1 MIGDG
6 TVGLITA
13 HLLWLC
19 SPAELVVF
27 GRRPDQ
33 AGLAVELGATA
44 FKLAGPAD
52 TPAEFDLVIEAAG
65 NPAAVEAAIALARR
79 SLLRPARST
88 WPR

>member
-1 MIGDG
+1 VIGDG
-6 TVGLITA
+6 TVVLITA
-13 HLLWLC
+13 HLLRLC
-19 SPAELVVF
+19 WPAELVVF

-44 FKLAGPAD
+44 FELAGLAD

-65 NPAAVEAAIALARR
+65 NPAAVEAAAALARR
-79 SLLRPARST
+79 GLLRRARST